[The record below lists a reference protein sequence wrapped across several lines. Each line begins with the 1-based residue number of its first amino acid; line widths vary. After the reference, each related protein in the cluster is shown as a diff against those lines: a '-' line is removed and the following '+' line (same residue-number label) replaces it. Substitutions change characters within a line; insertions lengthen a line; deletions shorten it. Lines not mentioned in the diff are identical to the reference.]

1 MNVSAIGS
9 PSMNTGSSAA
19 KPLDSVAPPLSA
31 NVARQKPIAVE
42 PVSPRN
48 RRAGYV
54 L

>member
-19 KPLDSVAPPLSA
+19 KPLESVAPPFRA
-31 NVARQKPIAVE
+31 KAARQKPMAVD

-48 RRAGYV
+48 RRAGCV